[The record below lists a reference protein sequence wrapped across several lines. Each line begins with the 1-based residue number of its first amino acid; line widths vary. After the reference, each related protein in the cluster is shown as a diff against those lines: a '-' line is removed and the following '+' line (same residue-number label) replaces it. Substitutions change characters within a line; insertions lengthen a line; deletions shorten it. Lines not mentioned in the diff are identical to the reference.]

1 MTLTVTLTGY
11 STADQARTEAAAA
24 RRGALAAWQARCVQG
39 YIAANLHTTI
49 RMVDLCRV
57 VQFGPYQF
65 RRAFKERFGC
75 TPQQYVI
82 RRRVERAQSL
92 MLLCDDSLS
101 QISAECGFVDAFHFS
116 NWFWRIVGERPGTW
130 RRKRAR

>member
-1 MTLTVTLTGY
+1 M
-11 STADQARTEAAAA
+11 
-24 RRGALAAWQARCVQG
+24 AAWQARCVQG

-57 VQFGPYQF
+57 LQFAPDRF
-65 RRAFKERFGC
+65 RRAFKEKFGY
-75 TPQQYVI
+75 TPHQYVI

-101 QISAECGFVDAFHFS
+101 QISAECGFADQFHLS
-116 NWFWRIVGERPGTW
+116 NLFWRIVGERPGTW
-130 RRKRAR
+130 RRTHAR